1 MAKRRIAII
10 ALVLCLCLMPLSA
23 FAVSTTDA
31 KTPIDTEKACS
42 LTISYGY
49 GETLF
54 PGQRVKLYKV
64 ADVSADSQYTLTK
77 PFATSG
83 LILNGVQTNGEWD
96 TIRTTLEACV
106 LADSIAETATA
117 VTDALGQA
125 KFSQLTPGLYL
136 ASGMVVAETCS
147 FESALV
153 ALPGLDAESHW
164 QYAVTVAAKPD
175 ILTQPDADL
184 QMKVLKLWQ
193 GDEGRT
199 DRPRSIEVEI
209 FRNGESYETI
219 TLSEENHWS
228 YTWTAKDDGSIWNV
242 VERVIPKGYTVTVA
256 EQDTTFVL
264 TNIRNTPGNPPPAT
278 GDSANILLY
287 VVLMLLSGGMLII
300 LSILGKRKS
309 Q

>member
-1 MAKRRIAII
+1 MVARRIAII
-10 ALVLCLCLMPLSA
+10 ALILCLCLMPLSA
-23 FAVSTTDA
+23 FAVSTADA

-64 ADVSADSQYTLTK
+64 ADVSADTQYTLTK

-83 LILNGVQTNGEWD
+83 LILNGVHTNGEWD

-136 ASGMVVAETCS
+136 ASGMVIAGTCS

-175 ILTQPDADL
+175 ILTRPDADL
-184 QMKVLKLWQ
+184 QLKVLKLWK
-193 GDEGRT
+193 GDKST
-199 DRPRSIEVEI
+199 DRPKSIAVEI
-209 FRNGESYETI
+209 FCNGESYKTI
-219 TLSEENHWS
+219 TLSQKNQWS
-228 YTWTAKDDGSIWNV
+228 YTWTVKDDGSIWNV
-242 VERVIPKGYTVTVA
+242 VERNIPEGYTLTV
-256 EQDTTFVL
+256 EEWDTAFVL
-264 TNIRNTPGNPPPAT
+264 TNIHNTPGTPPPAT